1 MVVIARERYLSATA
15 ALPWRCGERSN
26 SQSVMIGECARKHRV
41 GMVQSSLLGE
51 FVYFSSLL
59 NYIGLFRY
67 FLFILYALML
77 YDLFLVRTNF
87 ELYLW

>member
-67 FLFILYALML
+67 FSFILML
-77 YDLFLVRTNF
+77 YDLFF
-87 ELYLW
+87 G